1 VYEPRREDAGI
12 VREYPRGRF
21 REVFEAT
28 EQRWAELSVLE
39 EQRKLPQT
47 EPLSAA
53 LASATFRWAQGGRLD
68 AVLRDTDLAAGDF
81 VRWMK
86 QVIDLLDQL
95 SLVAD
100 GELGRTARSAIDAV
114 RRGIVAYSSVG

>member
-1 VYEPRREDAGI
+1 M
-12 VREYPRGRF
+12 REYPRGSF

-39 EQRKLPQT
+39 EDHRLPQS

-53 LASATFRWAQGGRLD
+53 IASATHHWAQGGRLD
-68 AVLRDTDLAAGDF
+68 AVLRRTDLAAGDF

-86 QVIDLLDQL
+86 QIVDLLDQI
-95 SLVAD
+95 SIVAE